1 MEKKEG
7 ERMEGMTL
15 LLIIIVGIITAFIF
29 GYYIGN
35 ARGYIAG
42 MQMAVETILDEEE
55 KEMQKAFGPDCG
67 WR

>member
-15 LLIIIVGIITAFIF
+15 LLIIRVGIITAFIL
-29 GYYIGN
+29 GDYIGN

-42 MQMAVETILDEEE
+42 MQMAVETILNEEE

>member
-15 LLIIIVGIITAFIF
+15 LLIIIAGITTAFIL

-35 ARGYIAG
+35 VRGYMAG

-55 KEMQKAFGPDCG
+55 EKMRKEFGPDCG